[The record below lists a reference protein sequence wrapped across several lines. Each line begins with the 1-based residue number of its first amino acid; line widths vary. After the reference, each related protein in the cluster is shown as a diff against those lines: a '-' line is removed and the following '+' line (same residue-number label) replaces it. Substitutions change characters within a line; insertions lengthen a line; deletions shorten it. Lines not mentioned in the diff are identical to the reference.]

1 MSDLIVSFV
10 RISTSQIGLAVPVE
24 VGGSSRTEAIAI
36 GASSERSTYSAAS
49 GEAVVDVL
57 AGADCWVEVGAN
69 PTAAAVAS
77 NTAGNGTGT
86 SRKMLSGERMQFT
99 VAAGDK
105 VAVITG

>member
-10 RISTSQIGLAVPVE
+10 RTATSQIGGALPVE
-24 VGGSSRTEAIAI
+24 VGGSARTEAVAI
-36 GASSERSTYSAAS
+36 GAASEQTSYSAAS
-49 GEAVVDVL
+49 GESIVDVL

-86 SRKMLSGERMQFT
+86 SRKIMSGERMQFT

-105 VAVITG
+105 VAVIEA